1 MTYAHQLIDLK
12 ATFTSL
18 VEALEVSDPYTRGHS
33 DRVGTLS
40 VALGL
45 ELGLSD
51 AELEMLQDAAVLHEI
66 GKIGE
71 AKEVLHKPGKFTPA
85 EFEEMKKHVTY
96 GYNILKPLG
105 LKELL
110 DITLLH
116 HERMDGKGYPS
127 GCTDYPLLVRV
138 LQIADVWDA
147 LTSDRPYRAA
157 MPPAEARRL
166 MDPSSG
172 AFAFDV
178 QILQTFLRLTRII
191 YPDVDCQPDEL
202 EQVLREIEEAGLDRQ
217 LDEQHCQVTCCA

>member
-1 MTYAHQLIDLK
+1 MAFSDQLVNLK

-51 AELEMLQDAAVLHEI
+51 AELEMLQDAAVLHDI
-66 GKIGE
+66 GKIGV
-71 AKEVLHKPGKFTPA
+71 AKEVLHKPGKFTPD

-105 LKELL
+105 LKDLL

-157 MPPAEARRL
+157 MPSGEARKL

-172 AFAFDV
+172 AFSFDV
-178 QILQTFLRLTRII
+178 QLLQTFLRLTRII
-191 YPDVDCQPDEL
+191 FPDDDCQPDEF
-202 EQVLREIEEAGLDRQ
+202 EQVLREIEQAGLERELDTELRQ
-217 LDEQHCQVTCCA
+217 LPRCA